1 MKKILI
7 LLASTFLLASCLD
20 TVAVIGTGASNGK
33 IVQSSIKSGVSYGI
47 KQETG
52 SSPIEHLLN
61 YNKKSKVQKKQDSCS
76 SFTNKKELDTCIK
89 LKQRII
95 TKHSEIKKKEL
106 SNKISTENVLSLQSL
121 INEKSKINYL
131 D

>member
-7 LLASTFLLASCLD
+7 LLASTFLLVSCLD

-47 KQETG
+47 KQQTG

-76 SFTNKKELDTCIK
+76 SFTNKKELNMCIK

-95 TKHSEIKKKEL
+95 TKRSEIKKK
-106 SNKISTENVLSLQSL
+106 NCL
-121 INEKSKINYL
+121 IKSQQNMFYHYNL
-131 D
+131 